1 MHYERDLGSRELKP
15 VFKKFASIQ
24 NRILIDYKKMKEYLT
39 KRVLELQEA
48 DQNIKAF
55 MEREAADNMS

>member
-1 MHYERDLGSRELKP
+1 MGSRELKP

-39 KRVLELQEA
+39 KRVLELQQA
-48 DQNIKAF
+48 DNNIKAF
-55 MEREAADNMS
+55 IDKEGDVLSRIA